1 MTSPPPTKFA
11 LIAALER
18 EVAPLIKSS
27 HRITRTHESRTFTF
41 FELEETVV
49 TCGGIGFEAAR
60 RASEAV
66 IALYHPALLHSIGF
80 AGALDPNL
88 TVGDI
93 FTPAAVIDARDASR
107 TQLPGGNGILLT
119 STAVAGAR
127 QKRNLAQ
134 SYAAQAIDME
144 AAAVAAA
151 ARAHGIPF
159 TATKVISDGLDFEMP
174 ETASFIDAKGRFKTV
189 SFGLHVALRPWLWP
203 RVAKLASNSKKAAK
217 SLCEHLNDFHRTY
230 TEIAEAKVR

>member
-1 MTSPPPTKFA
+1 MISPPPTKVA

-18 EVAPLIKSS
+18 EVAPLIESS

-41 FELEETVV
+41 YENEGTVV

-80 AGALDPNL
+80 AGALDPDLN
-88 TVGDI
+88 VGDI
-93 FTPAAVIDARDASR
+93 FAPSTVIDARDASR
-107 TQLPGGNGILLT
+107 TDLAGGNGILLT
-119 STAVAGAR
+119 FMSVAGAQ

-134 SYAAQAIDME
+134 SYSAQAIDME

-174 ETASFIDAKGRFKTV
+174 ETVRFIDARGRFKTV
-189 SFGLHVALRPWLWP
+189 NFAAFVALRPWLWP
-203 RVAKLASNSKKAAK
+203 RVAKLASNSNKAAK
-217 SLCEHLNDFHRTY
+217 SLCEHLKDFHHTY
-230 TEIAEAKVR
+230 TDIAEAKVR